1 MVLKGFKRVTSEKNL
16 KRFCCTYS
24 SASASACWWSSKSI
38 IVSASKRTFRI
49 SRRSSPPRAYRCR
62 LHMGWRKTAVGRV
75 ILSSSVLHKP
85 RPQFWTGVRCFPAR
99 PALVSTSERVKAIP
113 VGALKSTTI
122 TTSEAALFGFIKTI
136 ARSIFMAKWCVFNSR
151 HLHPTHTHS
160 HQEGGT
166 SSHQPAPPREQLPS
180 LWYLCAVS
188 SQTTVKPKET
198 LGHLSGSWGRAPPT
212 RGYEERGLWHT
223 NGGQS
228 HLVTKAV
235 ENVTHHYHR
244 SGPGGQIHNREVANK
259 LPWAEKRDWK
269 RPLGSQLRSLHNV
282 IGI

>member
-1 MVLKGFKRVTSEKNL
+1 MTQPLLKTHWDKQCLFLLKTMVLKGFKRVTSEKNL

-85 RPQFWTGVRCFPAR
+85 RPQFWTGVRFFPAR

-136 ARSIFMAKWCVFNSR
+136 ARSVQIS
-151 HLHPTHTHS
+151 PTQRRPGVVRLIRS
-160 HQEGGT
+160 
-166 SSHQPAPPREQLPS
+166 
-180 LWYLCAVS
+180 
-188 SQTTVKPKET
+188 KPGKVAQ
-198 LGHLSGSWGRAPPT
+198 WGKK
-212 RGYEERGLWHT
+212 
-223 NGGQS
+223 Q
-228 HLVTKAV
+228 K
-235 ENVTHHYHR
+235 
-244 SGPGGQIHNREVANK
+244 
-259 LPWAEKRDWK
+259 
-269 RPLGSQLRSLHNV
+269 
-282 IGI
+282 